1 MVLTQKE
8 FDEKCIDLMEKIVR
22 LKICTIKE
30 RALSVAE
37 EMMVKAKAEKCD
49 DETKKVFEK
58 VIEEFTNVSA
68 EDYASLRKQILNKY
82 QNVITETENIQIR
95 QEIQQIRNNNESFQ
109 YELLKAAKA
118 KNYYNTANKATQ
130 QEIKNVKDEMCQ

>member
-37 EMMVKAKAEKCD
+37 EMMVKAKAEKCA

-68 EDYASLRKQILNKY
+68 EDYATLRKQILNK
-82 QNVITETENIQIR
+82 
-95 QEIQQIRNNNESFQ
+95 
-109 YELLKAAKA
+109 
-118 KNYYNTANKATQ
+118 
-130 QEIKNVKDEMCQ
+130 

>member
-37 EMMVKAKAEKCD
+37 EMMVKAKAEKRD

-68 EDYASLRKQILNKY
+68 EDYATLRKQILNK
-82 QNVITETENIQIR
+82 
-95 QEIQQIRNNNESFQ
+95 
-109 YELLKAAKA
+109 
-118 KNYYNTANKATQ
+118 
-130 QEIKNVKDEMCQ
+130 

>member
-37 EMMVKAKAEKCD
+37 EMMVKAKAEQCD

-68 EDYASLRKQILNKY
+68 EDYATLRKQILNK
-82 QNVITETENIQIR
+82 
-95 QEIQQIRNNNESFQ
+95 
-109 YELLKAAKA
+109 
-118 KNYYNTANKATQ
+118 
-130 QEIKNVKDEMCQ
+130 

>member
-68 EDYASLRKQILNKY
+68 EDYATLRKQILNK
-82 QNVITETENIQIR
+82 
-95 QEIQQIRNNNESFQ
+95 
-109 YELLKAAKA
+109 
-118 KNYYNTANKATQ
+118 
-130 QEIKNVKDEMCQ
+130 

>member
-49 DETKKVFEK
+49 DETKKVFE
-58 VIEEFTNVSA
+58 
-68 EDYASLRKQILNKY
+68 
-82 QNVITETENIQIR
+82 
-95 QEIQQIRNNNESFQ
+95 
-109 YELLKAAKA
+109 
-118 KNYYNTANKATQ
+118 
-130 QEIKNVKDEMCQ
+130 